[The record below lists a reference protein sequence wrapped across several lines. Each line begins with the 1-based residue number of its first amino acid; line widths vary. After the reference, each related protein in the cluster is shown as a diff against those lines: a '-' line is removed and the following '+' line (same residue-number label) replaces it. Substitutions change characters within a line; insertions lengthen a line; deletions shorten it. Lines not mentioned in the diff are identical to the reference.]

1 MKQLFALL
9 AAAMLLTGCKKTME
23 RIAEDMVVKAMTDG
37 QWKVTTF
44 TQNGTDITASFTGYK
59 FQYHKNKTV
68 DAYKDGSIERTGT
81 WDGDASIMTTWA
93 SFPGAPNPLSLV
105 NGAWNIT
112 DSGWTYVKAT
122 QTNGTEVKTMRLD
135 KL

>member
-68 DAYKDGSIERTGT
+68 DAYKDSGVPVKFATG
-81 WDGDASIMTTWA
+81 ACA
-93 SFPGAPNPLSLV
+93 EEKPV
-105 NGAWNIT
+105 NIDMNSPANIRR
-112 DSGWTYVKAT
+112 
-122 QTNGTEVKTMRLD
+122 RLISA
-135 KL
+135 